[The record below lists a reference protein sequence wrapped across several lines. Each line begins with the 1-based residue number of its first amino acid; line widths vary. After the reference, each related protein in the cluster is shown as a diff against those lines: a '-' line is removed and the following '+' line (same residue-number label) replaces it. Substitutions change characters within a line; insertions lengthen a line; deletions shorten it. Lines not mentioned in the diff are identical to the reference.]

1 MTMTTTITVMMTMT
15 TTKVMTIMML
25 LMTKVMTIMSL
36 ERFEVNNYKPATR
49 HDEIGGIFVDE
60 KDPLFCVLCLLGHKT
75 RT

>member
-1 MTMTTTITVMMTMT
+1 MSLTLSMTMTTTITVMMTMT
-15 TTKVMTIMML
+15 TT
-25 LMTKVMTIMSL
+25 TKVMTIMSP